1 MPSQITFHGK
11 TYNSLDE
18 MPPDERRA
26 YQYMMGIMADKNHD
40 GTPDIM
46 EGGPI
51 NMLKGM
57 RDLLADKDRDG
68 TPDLFENAELG
79 EVIQS
84 STYVVNGIT
93 YHSLDE
99 MPPDI
104 RERYEAAMS
113 KVNAKQE
120 NIPDWLKEELPNAA
134 EPPQAAPVSD
144 APEWL
149 DDLSSEP
156 ITSTPLSTASIEP
169 KGLDFRIVL
178 IGGAV
183 ILILFVIAVALLW
196 LGSQ

>member
-1 MPSQITFHGK
+1 MSQKITFHGK

-26 YQYMMGIMADKNHD
+26 YQYMIGIMADKNQN

-51 NMLKGM
+51 NMLKGL

-68 TPDLFENAELG
+68 IPDIFDQAEMG

-84 STYVVNGIT
+84 STYVVNGTT
-93 YHSLDE
+93 YHNLDE
-99 MPPDI
+99 MPPDV
-104 RERYEAAMS
+104 RERFETAMS

-120 NIPDWLKEELPNAA
+120 NIPDWLMEEQLTGSTSSEDAR
-134 EPPQAAPVSD
+134 VSD
-144 APEWL
+144 GIEWME
-149 DDLSSEP
+149 DLGSKS
-156 ITSTPLSTASIEP
+156 STPTPMSTASIEP

-178 IGGAV
+178 IGGAIIV
-183 ILILFVIAVALLW
+183 LLIMILVALIW
-196 LGSQ
+196 LGRL